1 MAKAGIGALASTLM
15 PTGPSN
21 RYRIRSVTT
30 VMKAAV
36 SQAIWPGFRKGMSP
50 WFPTIS
56 PCRPFPTSAP
66 AFRSQASQIAS
77 TGWPRYRGAP
87 GKAGQWITPI
97 NALSRA
103 RMSFVAGVDVSETTG
118 RAGLPG
124 RHGNG
129 RGKVRVAG
137 IGRDARA
144 AALRRALAAEP
155 VEPCL
160 IEYPDRRSDASLI
173 LCEANGENAVVTT
186 QDCARSLTLAELRP
200 RLDAGLLVLLGN
212 LRPEVTTA
220 FLAEAGRR
228 RILRALSLSPVERI
242 AAPAL
247 SRQAAPVRTLGAEGA
262 ELWQGGH
269 CVAAVPAPRIRLV
282 DPTGAGDCF
291 LGTLLASMLRR
302 GAAAPGPPD
311 LEVAAWAGSV
321 AAARK
326 GTQAAFPDSAT
337 FARACAP
344 RCRMRLWRSI
354 RTSINRCSPGSGR
367 ISRQSR
373 TMRRAS
379 IATSA
384 AARRAPRPAHS
395 AADGSAFGDSDPEG
409 AAHPAQVSG
418 SGLDRIVAVNY
429 PVDGG
434 TDWAPPL
441 VQRPAGELTDRR
453 FGCHDLARRGNPKL
467 RGVGATRFNAAGR
480 QGRRAVPTWPDGPA
494 ARGRPDGSTR
504 SRLARRR
511 IPARCRSSAPR
522 AHGSQSRCAA

>member
-1 MAKAGIGALASTLM
+1 MCPNPRA
-15 PTGPSN
+15 
-21 RYRIRSVTT
+21 
-30 VMKAAV
+30 
-36 SQAIWPGFRKGMSP
+36 W
-50 WFPTIS
+50 
-56 PCRPFPTSAP
+56 P
-66 AFRSQASQIAS
+66 AFQDV
-77 TGWPRYRGAP
+77 TGTVWA
-87 GKAGQWITPI
+87 
-97 NALSRA
+97 AL
-103 RMSFVAGVDVSETTG
+103 VV
-118 RAGLPG
+118 
-124 RHGNG
+124 
-129 RGKVRVAG
+129 G

-144 AALRRALAAEP
+144 VALRRALAAEP

-160 IEYPDRRSDASLI
+160 IEYPDRRSDAALI

-186 QDCARSLTLAELRP
+186 QDCARSLTLAELWP
-200 RLDAGLLVLLGN
+200 RLDAGLLVLQGN

-220 FLAEAGRR
+220 ILAEAGRR
-228 RILRALSLSPVERI
+228 RILRALNPSPIDGI

-269 CVAAVPAPRIRLV
+269 CVAGVPAPRIRLV

-291 LGTLLASMLRR
+291 LGTLLALTLRR
-302 GAAAPGPPD
+302 GAAAPGLPD

-326 GTQAAFPDSAT
+326 GTQAAFPDSST

-373 TMRRAS
+373 TTRRAS

-384 AARRAPRPAHS
+384 ASKRALRPAHS
-395 AADGSAFGDSDPEG
+395 AADGSAFADLDLEG

-418 SGLDRIVAVNY
+418 SGLDRIVAVNC

-453 FGCHDLARRGNPKL
+453 FGCHDPARRGNPNL
-467 RGVGATRFNAAGR
+467 RGVGAGAVQRGGAAGSAGGADLAGRPSSTRQARRFN
-480 QGRRAVPTWPDGPA
+480 P
-494 ARGRPDGSTR
+494 
-504 SRLARRR
+504 
-511 IPARCRSSAPR
+511 IPARTKAHPSAVSIIRTAGAWVAIPVCSVTSCRSSRMKAAIAPSPNPPFSWCAGQR
-522 AHGSQSRCAA
+522 SSAAITMPMVSPKAVGNSRS